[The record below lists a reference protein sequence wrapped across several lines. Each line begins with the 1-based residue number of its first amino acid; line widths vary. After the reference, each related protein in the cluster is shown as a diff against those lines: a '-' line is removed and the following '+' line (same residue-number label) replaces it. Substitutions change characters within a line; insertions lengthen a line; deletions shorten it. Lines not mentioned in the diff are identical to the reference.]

1 MAKTMTKA
9 ELLEEIEKKN
19 SDIEKLENEIERLE
33 KSDKYKE
40 NADELKAMYD
50 SFVEAGFDEN
60 QAFMII
66 HTLLNNVTKPNLLF

>member
-9 ELLEEIEKKN
+9 ELLEEIELKN
-19 SDIEKLENEIERLE
+19 SEIERLEEEIERLE

-50 SFVEAGFDEN
+50 SYIEAGFNEK
-60 QAFMII
+60 QAFMLV
-66 HTLLNNVTKPNLLF
+66 HTLLNNVTKPKTLL

>member
-19 SDIEKLENEIERLE
+19 SEIEKLENEIERLE

-40 NADELKAMYD
+40 SADELKSMYD
-50 SFVEAGFDEN
+50 SYIEAGFNKN

-66 HTLLNNVTKPNLLF
+66 HTLLSNATNPKSLF

>member
-19 SDIEKLENEIERLE
+19 SEIEKLENEIERLE

-40 NADELKAMYD
+40 SADELKSMYD
-50 SFVEAGFDEN
+50 SYIEAGFNEN
-60 QAFMII
+60 QAFVII
-66 HTLLNNVTKPNLLF
+66 HTLLSNATKPKSLF